1 MQACF
6 QVATLTKNQ
15 DSAAGGGGDRDRLSS
30 QQCPPSLHTRSPPAC
45 MLATP
50 IVLEECPHF
59 LVIPSFPQLIIQSS
73 SIASR
78 SFVFTT
84 CYL

>member
-15 DSAAGGGGDRDRLSS
+15 DSAAGGGEDRDRLGS
-30 QQCPPSLHTRSPPAC
+30 QQGLLSLHTRSAPAC
-45 MLATP
+45 MLDTP
-50 IVLEECPHF
+50 ITLEECPHF